1 MESSDFKNPPKSAKK
16 IVDFG
21 DLPPPDSVVTIPRY
35 NGMLSAPSAGFA
47 GGFDPAMYDT
57 ATEAENEID
66 DGPIFGGYG
75 GEFGGNNGGAYVSML
90 TDLATSSTNMPDMN
104 LGKNCILT
112 FPALGHNMFNLYV
125 KYSTWNNHN

>member
-1 MESSDFKNPPKSAKK
+1 MESSDFKNPPKSAEKN
-16 IVDFG
+16 VEFG
-21 DLPPPDSVVTIPRY
+21 DLPPPDSIVTIPRY
-35 NGMLSAPSAGFA
+35 NGILSAPSAAGFE

-75 GEFGGNNGGAYVSML
+75 GEYGGNKGGAYVSML

-104 LGKNCILT
+104 LGKIQRT
-112 FPALGHNMFNLYV
+112 KESDF
-125 KYSTWNNHN
+125 